1 MSIDNTSI
9 DIAAVLVTAA
19 SGIIA
24 LFTYLHGKYREK
36 NDFLINV
43 IKMLDYIQIE
53 MLEDDGLTLL
63 D

>member
-36 NDFLINV
+36 
-43 IKMLDYIQIE
+43 K
-53 MLEDDGLTLL
+53 
-63 D
+63 

>member
-24 LFTYLHGKYREK
+24 LFTYLYGK
-36 NDFLINV
+36 I
-43 IKMLDYIQIE
+43 
-53 MLEDDGLTLL
+53 
-63 D
+63 